1 MYGRARNCL
10 HVAVQ
15 RFLSCPSP
23 AMLEGNTTQCRGGE
37 DHSLPSHVVHGVWEV
52 AEVAHGGHVALDS
65 HLSVVPVCGEVHMA
79 NVKKL
84 VTTTADHTGGDL
96 VQAAHGVR
104 HHYSVVRRHP
114 VVGLVLDLQGG
125 QKSPPTVH

>member
-1 MYGRARNCL
+1 M
-10 HVAVQ
+10 
-15 RFLSCPSP
+15 
-23 AMLEGNTTQCRGGE
+23 
-37 DHSLPSHVVHGVWEV
+37 VHGVWEI
-52 AEVAHGGHVALDS
+52 AEVAHRGYVARVS
-65 HLSVVPVCGEVHMA
+65 HLFVVPGGGEVNMA
-79 NVKKL
+79 NIKKL
-84 VTTTADHTGGDL
+84 ITSTADHTGGDL